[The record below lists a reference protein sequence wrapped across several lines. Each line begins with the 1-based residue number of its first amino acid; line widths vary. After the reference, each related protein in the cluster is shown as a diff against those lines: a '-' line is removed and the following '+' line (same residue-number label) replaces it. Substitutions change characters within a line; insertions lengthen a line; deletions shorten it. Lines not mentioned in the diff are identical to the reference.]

1 MDFAD
6 YDFSSCEHMTYE
18 SNVSPGVAWG
28 PPVSDSFRVF
38 VKNADF

>member
-28 PPVSDSFRVF
+28 PSVSDSFRVF